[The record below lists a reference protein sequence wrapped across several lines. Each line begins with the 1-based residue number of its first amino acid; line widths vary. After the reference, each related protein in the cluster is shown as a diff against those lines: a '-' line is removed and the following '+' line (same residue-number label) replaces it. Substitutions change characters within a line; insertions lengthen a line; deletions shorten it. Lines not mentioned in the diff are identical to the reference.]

1 MCKVCF
7 THVHFVRV
15 HFSIPNIH
23 GNKSCDLLLTFTLN
37 LCWGKKK
44 QNTKKGNEN
53 KTCWGKDIQTIK
65 FSKERKSK

>member
-23 GNKSCDLLLTFTLN
+23 GNKSFDLSLTFTLN
-37 LCWGKKK
+37 LCLKKNKEHKRNEMKIGHVGAKTYK
-44 QNTKKGNEN
+44 Q
-53 KTCWGKDIQTIK
+53 
-65 FSKERKSK
+65 